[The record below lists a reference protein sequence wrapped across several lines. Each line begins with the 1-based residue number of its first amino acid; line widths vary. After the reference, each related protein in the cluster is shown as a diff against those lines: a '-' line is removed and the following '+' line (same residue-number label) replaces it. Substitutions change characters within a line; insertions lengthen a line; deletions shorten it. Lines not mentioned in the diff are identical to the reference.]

1 MSGETVYAYTFE
13 NPESYRDASGLL
25 GGADLPPLV
34 DYYLYHYFRNGLNN
48 VPATMQEAQQANWIE
63 LPPWQS
69 VYHQQGPDGKY
80 NTKWLDQSGHCE
92 AVYDK
97 KGNLV
102 TDHLNG
108 GTYNYGSPNTEPL
121 AHFYYDILPYYLW
134 GNGPILVNPNTILV
148 NSK

>member
-1 MSGETVYAYTFE
+1 
-13 NPESYRDASGLL
+13 
-25 GGADLPPLV
+25 
-34 DYYLYHYFRNGLNN
+34 
-48 VPATMQEAQQANWIE
+48 MQEAQQANWIE